1 MNISKIFIER
11 PIMTTLVMVAIL
23 FFGIFAYKSLPVSD
37 LPDVEYPAITV
48 TTTYP
53 GASPETIAN
62 NVATPL
68 EQAFLTIGGLKNI
81 ISTSSSGSSS
91 IVLQFAINRSIDA
104 AAQDVQAA
112 INQATPHLP
121 QDLPFAPTYQ
131 KVNPSQTP
139 IIWFAISSPTMPS
152 YQLYDYA
159 YSFVGERIS
168 TIDGVAQVVVFG
180 SPFAVRVQVDPLKLA
195 AKGIG
200 LDDVAYALK
209 SQNVNIPTGNLYGNH
224 TEFTIN
230 VDGQLNKAESYNSI
244 IIKNE
249 KGAIVRLQDIGK
261 ALDSLS
267 NDKQYLRFISSDKD
281 LNTVIFGVKTQA
293 GANSMTVIK
302 DIDTILPR
310 LEKTLPGSVHLHR
323 VFDKSVFIEESVI
336 DVQFTLLIAF
346 LLVVFVIFFYLG
358 KAKNTLIPMLALPLS
373 VIGTFIV
380 MSIVGYTIDILSL
393 LAITLCIGFLVDDAI
408 VVLENIARHVEMGKT
423 ALQASLDGSKEI
435 SFTIL
440 SMTLSLGS
448 IFIPLLFMG
457 GIIGKIFHEFAV
469 VILTAVLISGFVS
482 LSLTPMLSSRFIDT
496 KNLERKTWIEK
507 IADLFNKTLL
517 NLYEKSLRKVFLHPR
532 ITLFLG
538 IASVALTVVLFKQ
551 LPTDFL
557 PQEDLGAFQVFSQSI
572 DGTSTFQTTAYQK
585 QINQII
591 QKYPHIDTVC
601 SVSGY
606 PDDNKGFLFVNLKP
620 FNKRPPIGKIMKELR
635 EELNV
640 IPGVQFFFK
649 PVPLIDLDIATSATK
664 SAYQYTLQGLETDSL
679 YEAAGLMLKK
689 ISALPGFK
697 QVSTDLEM
705 GQPQLM
711 VHILRDKA
719 SSLNISSQAI
729 EQTLSYAYGAT
740 YLSPINTPQNQ
751 YYVILEVEPKF
762 YRDPQMLS
770 LLYVKSMTGELIPLS
785 SITKMEK
792 KAGPLNINR
801 IAGLPAVNIFFDLDQ
816 VPLGT
821 ALDKINQIALQVLPP
836 DVTGTLVGTA
846 STFKESFRDLNFLL
860 LITFFLIYIILGIL
874 YENFLHPLTVMS
886 TLPPAALGGILTLLL
901 FGYPLSLYAFVG
913 FILLLGIVMKNGIIM
928 IDFANEATQQGKDP
942 VEAITTACLTRF
954 RPILMTTF
962 SALMGAVPIALGIGG
977 MTAQGRIPLG
987 LVIVG
992 GLFFSQLLTL
1002 FLTPIVYL
1010 YLEHLR
1016 AWLRSQKQQRH

>member
-11 PIMTTLVMVAIL
+11 PIMTTLVMIAIL
-23 FFGIFAYKSLPVSD
+23 FFGIFAYKALPVSD
-37 LPDVEYPAITV
+37 LPDVEFPAITV
-48 TTTYP
+48 TTNYP

-62 NVATPL
+62 NVSTPL

-81 ISTSSSGSSS
+81 ISTSSTGSSS
-91 IVLQFAINRSIDA
+91 IVLQFAIDRSIDA

-139 IIWFAISSPTMPS
+139 IVWFAISSATMPS

-159 YSFVGERIS
+159 YSFIGERIS

-200 LDDVAYALK
+200 LDDVASALK
-209 SQNVNIPTGNLYGNH
+209 SQNVNIPTGNLYGKH
-224 TEFTIN
+224 TEFFIN
-230 VDGQLNKAESYNSI
+230 VDGQLSKASAYNSI

-249 KGAIVRLQDIGK
+249 NGSIVRLQDIGQ

-267 NDKQYLRFISSDKD
+267 NDKQYLRFISSEKD
-281 LNTVIFGVKTQA
+281 LNTVVFGVRTQA
-293 GANSMTVIK
+293 GTNSMTVIA
-302 DIDTILPR
+302 DINTILPH
-310 LEKTLPGSVHLHR
+310 LESALPGSVHLRR
-323 VFDKSVFIEESVI
+323 VFDKSIFIEESVV

-346 LLVVFVIFFYLG
+346 LLVVLVVFFYLG
-358 KAKNTLIPMLALPLS
+358 KAKNTLIPMLALPIS

-380 MSIVGYTIDILSL
+380 MSVIGYTIDILSL

-408 VVLENIARHVEMGKT
+408 VVLENIARHVEMGKP
-423 ALQASLDGSKEI
+423 ALQSSLDGSKEI

-440 SMTLSLGS
+440 SMTLSLAS

-496 KNLERKTWIEK
+496 EHIEKKTWIEK
-507 IADLFNKTLL
+507 IAGIFNKTLL
-517 NLYEKSLRKVFLHPR
+517 NLYEKGLRKVFAHPR
-532 ITLFLG
+532 ITLCLG
-538 IASVALTVVLFKQ
+538 IASVALSVFLFKQ

-557 PQEDLGAFQVFSQSI
+557 PQEDLGAFQVFSQSV
-572 DGTSTFQTTAYQK
+572 DGTSTFQTAEYQK
-585 QINQII
+585 KINRTI
-591 QKYPHIDTVC
+591 QQCPSVDTAC
-601 SVSGY
+601 SFSSY
-606 PDDNKGFLFVNLKP
+606 PDDNKGLVFVNLKP
-620 FNKRPPIGKIMKELR
+620 FNQRPPIAKIMKEMKA
-635 EELNV
+635 ELQA
-640 IPGVQFFFK
+640 IPGVQIFCK
-649 PVPLIDLDIATSATK
+649 PIPLIDLDVATSSTK
-664 SAYQYTLQGLETDSL
+664 SAYQYTLQGLEIDSL
-679 YEAAGLMLKK
+679 YAASSVMLKK
-689 ISALPGFK
+689 ITALPGFK
-697 QVSTDLEM
+697 QVSTDLEL

-719 SSLNISSQAI
+719 SSLNVSSQAI
-729 EQTLSYAYGAT
+729 EQALSYAYGAT

-762 YRDPQMLS
+762 YRDPTMLS
-770 LLYVKSMTGELIPLS
+770 LLYVKSMTGDLIPLS
-785 SITKMEK
+785 SVTKIEQ

-821 ALDKINQIALQVLPP
+821 ALEQIHRIALDVLPP

-846 STFKESFRDLNFLL
+846 STFKESFKNLNFLL
-860 LITFFLIYIILGIL
+860 LIAFFLIYIILGIL
-874 YENFLHPLTVMS
+874 YENFFHPLTVMS
-886 TLPPAALGGILTLLL
+886 TLPPAALGGILTLFL
-901 FGYPLSLYAFVG
+901 FGHPLSLYAFVG
-913 FILLLGIVMKNGIIM
+913 FMLLLGIVMKNGIIL
-928 IDFANEATQQGKDP
+928 IDFANAAIQQGKDP
-942 VEAITTACLTRF
+942 VEAITSACLTRF

-992 GLFFSQLLTL
+992 GLLFSQLLTL
-1002 FLTPIVYL
+1002 FFTPIVYL
-1010 YLEHLR
+1010 YLEKFR
-1016 AWLRSQKQQRH
+1016 EWLQAR

>member
-23 FFGIFAYKSLPVSD
+23 FFGIFAYKKLPVSD
-37 LPDVEYPAITV
+37 LPDVEFPAITV

-62 NVATPL
+62 NVSTPL

-81 ISTSSSGSSS
+81 ISTSTQGSSS
-91 IVLQFAINRSIDA
+91 IVLQFAIDRSIDA
-104 AAQDVQAA
+104 AAQDVQAS
-112 INQATPHLP
+112 INQAAPHLP
-121 QDLPFAPTYQ
+121 KDLPFAPTYQ

-139 IIWFAISSPTMPS
+139 IIWFALSSATMPS

-200 LDDVAYALK
+200 LDDVAYALR
-209 SQNVNIPTGNLYGNH
+209 SQNVNIPTGTLYGHH
-224 TEFTIN
+224 TEFIIN
-230 VDGQLNKAESYNSI
+230 VDGQLNTAEAYNSI
-244 IIKNE
+244 VIKNDN
-249 KGAIVRLQDIGK
+249 GSIVRMQDIGK

-267 NDKQYLRFISSDKD
+267 NDKQYLRFISTDHD
-281 LNTVIFGVKTQA
+281 LNTVVFGVRTQP
-293 GANSMTVIK
+293 GANSMTVIQ
-302 DIDTILPR
+302 DIDDILPN
-310 LEKTLPGSVHLHR
+310 LEKALPGSINLKR
-323 VFDKSVFIEESVI
+323 VFDKSVFIEESVV
-336 DVQFTLLIAF
+336 DVQFTLFIAF

-358 KAKNTLIPMLALPLS
+358 KVKNTLIPALALPIS

-380 MSIVGYTIDILSL
+380 MLIIGYTIDILSL

-408 VVLENIARHVEMGKT
+408 VVLENIARHSEMGKT
-423 ALQASLDGSKEI
+423 ALQAALDGSKEI

-457 GIIGKIFHEFAV
+457 GIMGKIFHEFAV

-482 LSLTPMLSSRFIDT
+482 LSLTPMLSSKFIEAKALT
-496 KNLERKTWIEK
+496 RKTWVEK
-507 IADLFNKTLL
+507 IADIFNKNLL
-517 NLYEKSLRKVFLHPR
+517 SLYEKALRKVFLHPR
-532 ITLFLG
+532 ITLALG
-538 IASVALTVVLFKQ
+538 IASVAVSVLLFKE

-557 PQEDLGAFQVFSQSI
+557 PQEDLGAFQVFSQSV
-572 DGTSTFQTTAYQK
+572 DGTSTFQTIDYQK
-585 QINQII
+585 QINSII

-606 PDDNKGFLFVNLKP
+606 PDDNKGFLFVNLKS
-620 FNKRPPIGKIMKELR
+620 FKERPHLSTIMKELK
-635 EELNV
+635 EELSV
-640 IPGVQFFFK
+640 VPGLQFFFK
-649 PVPLIDLDIATSATK
+649 PVPLIDLDVSTSTTK
-664 SAYQYTLQGLETDSL
+664 SAYQYTLQGLNTESL
-679 YEAAGLMLKK
+679 YKVAGLMLKK
-689 ISALPGFK
+689 ITALPGFK
-697 QVSTDLEM
+697 QVSTDLEI
-705 GQPQLM
+705 GQPKLM

-719 SSLNISSQAI
+719 SILNISSQAI
-729 EQTLSYAYGAT
+729 EQALSYAYGAT

-762 YRDPQMLS
+762 YRDPKMLS
-770 LLYVKSMTGELIPLS
+770 LLYVKSSTGDLIPLS
-785 SITKMEK
+785 SITKMEE

-821 ALDKINQIALQVLPP
+821 ALSQIHQIATEILPP
-836 DVTGTLVGTA
+836 DVTGNVVGTA

-874 YENFLHPLTVMS
+874 YENFFHPMTVMS
-886 TLPPAALGGILTLLL
+886 TLPPAALGGILTLMI

-928 IDFANEATQQGKDP
+928 VDFANEATLKGKDP
-942 VEAITTACLTRF
+942 VEAITAACLTRF

-992 GLFFSQLLTL
+992 GLLFSQLLTL

-1010 YLEHLR
+1010 YLER
-1016 AWLRSQKQQRH
+1016 FREWIAKKN